1 MTVAKSVKKV
11 LQVSKVSK
19 LLEVTNKARDVK
31 IALREY
37 KVNNHLHKICE
48 NTGFHWPALSRIS
61 RINKS

>member
-11 LQVSKVSK
+11 PQVPKVSK

-37 KVNNHLHKICE
+37 KV
-48 NTGFHWPALSRIS
+48 
-61 RINKS
+61 